1 VEENCAS
8 TTSNTRPEIEIDDAD
23 EIIKTIVT
31 PKGFGAEAQ
40 RERNR
45 KIIRW

>member
-1 VEENCAS
+1 MQKNCAS
-8 TTSNTRPEIEIDDAD
+8 PAPNTWAGIEIDDAD
-23 EIIKTIVT
+23 EVIKMIVT

-45 KIIRW
+45 EVIG